1 MSELRWPRRALTDG
15 TVVLRRWRE
24 EDLPQL
30 VEICQDPEIQ
40 RRTRVPSPYTEQ
52 DARAWLDGHDEEVR
66 RGAGLSLCVAD
77 AGDPERVLASIG
89 VVGGDPDDRVAEV
102 GYWVAPEAR
111 GRGVA
116 TAAVRLLAR
125 WLFEE
130 LDRARIE
137 LVVATDNVA
146 SQAVARK
153 AGFTREGVKRSA
165 IEVKGVRYDA
175 TLWSLLPGELRGG
188 QVPTT
193 TGRR

>member
-15 TVVLRRWRE
+15 TIVLRRWRE
-24 EDLPQL
+24 ADVPQL
-30 VEICQDPEIQ
+30 VGICQDAEIR
-40 RRTRVPSPYTEQ
+40 RRTRVPSPYTERE
-52 DARAWLDGHDEEVR
+52 ARRWLGGHDDEVR
-66 RGAGLSLCVAD
+66 RGDGLALCVAD
-77 AGDPERVLASIG
+77 ADEPEHVLASIG
-89 VVGGDPDDRVAEV
+89 VVGDDPDDRVAEV
-102 GYWVAPEAR
+102 GYWVAPDVR

-165 IEVKGVRYDA
+165 IEIKGVRYDA
-175 TLWSLLPGELRGG
+175 TLWSLLPGELGTE
-188 QVPTT
+188 QPAPTA
-193 TGRR
+193 GRR